1 MGLDYVPGPKLDW
14 YLREPADLSR
24 LKGGG
29 ELVSQLAFQGE
40 AMKLTRAALV
50 ECALDD
56 ADLRRLTAIIQL
68 KRRLSGGQPK
78 EASSKGSKKPKAP
91 AADIQDILNLGL

>member
-1 MGLDYVPGPKLDW
+1 MTDQASDPNADLATMDFMALTIEYERLKEKGRQASGLDDN
-14 YLREPADLSR
+14 
-24 LKGGG
+24 
-29 ELVSQLAFQGE
+29 
-40 AMKLTRAALV
+40 RASVA
-50 ECALDD
+50 ALDD